1 MQFAPTYQIYLHYRK
16 KLKFGCS
23 KNQYQTTH
31 SIQKISDPLAG
42 IHPTTN
48 KKISLNPSKSATRL
62 PVGRFQKNPSPIR
75 PLSVQS
81 VQPVFPLNHT
91 IQKISDRLRHPSLQP
106 IKNQP
111 KSSQISDPLVGF
123 RVPFYYIIPKKIRPK
138 PVQSVQPAPACR
150 GRFLYKIISP

>member
-75 PLSVQS
+75 PLSVPYPSPIRPLSVQS

-91 IQKISDRLRHPSLQP
+91 IQKISDRLRASIPTTY
-106 IKNQP
+106 K
-111 KSSQISDPLVGF
+111 KS
-123 RVPFYYIIPKKIRPK
+123 
-138 PVQSVQPAPACR
+138 A
-150 GRFLYKIISP
+150 